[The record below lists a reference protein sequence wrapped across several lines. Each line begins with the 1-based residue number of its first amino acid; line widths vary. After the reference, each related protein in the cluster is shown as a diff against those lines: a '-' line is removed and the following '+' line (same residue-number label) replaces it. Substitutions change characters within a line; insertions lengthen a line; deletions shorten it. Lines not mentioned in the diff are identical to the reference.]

1 MIYML
6 FQFLLC
12 GIYAMTFANYFLLLV
27 HLLKLGQT
35 FVSTIYLKDK
45 PLREL
50 LSTKSF
56 NIYFKKYQVFQKH
69 MFRTGVCVPI
79 LVFFSFQNPCFCFCF
94 FLPNWDLNG
103 NVFCED
109 IQIFIQSP
117 QEYWSSILFI
127 YRELIQFSVI
137 YCAWYLSFGF
147 FSPKS

>member
-45 PLREL
+45 PLYEL
-50 LSTKSF
+50 LSTTSF

-69 MFRTGVCVPI
+69 VFRTGVCVPI
-79 LVFFSFQNPCFCFCF
+79 LVFCLSKTHVFVFFL
-94 FLPNWDLNG
+94 FLPN
-103 NVFCED
+103 
-109 IQIFIQSP
+109 
-117 QEYWSSILFI
+117 
-127 YRELIQFSVI
+127 
-137 YCAWYLSFGF
+137 
-147 FSPKS
+147 

>member
-1 MIYML
+1 MISML

-35 FVSTIYLKDK
+35 FGSTIYLKDK

-79 LVFFSFQNPCFCFCF
+79 LFFLSKTHVFVFFL

-117 QEYWSSILFI
+117 QEYWSCILFI

-147 FSPKS
+147 FLKS